1 MYSKIAD
8 SAAVIAAGAVGTSW
22 WVHANEVLQVF
33 ATVIAIAAG
42 LASLWYHIKRI
53 RKE

>member
-1 MYSKIAD
+1 MYSRIAD
-8 SAAVIAAGAVGTSW
+8 SGALTAAAAASVSW
-22 WVHANEVLQVF
+22 YAHANEVLQLV

-53 RKE
+53 RKD